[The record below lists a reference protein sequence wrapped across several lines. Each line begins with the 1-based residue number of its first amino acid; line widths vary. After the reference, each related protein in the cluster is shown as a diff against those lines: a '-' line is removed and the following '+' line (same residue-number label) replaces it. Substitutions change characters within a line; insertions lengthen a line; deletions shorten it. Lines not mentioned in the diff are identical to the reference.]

1 VSTLRDEDMTTT
13 ASTSPGGG
21 DVDQG
26 DSGETQVDPNAVDP
40 AGGDPGAG
48 GSDTDQGDSSETQAD
63 PAGSDP
69 AGSDPS

>member
-1 VSTLRDEDMTTT
+1 MSTLHDEDMTTT
-13 ASTSPGGG
+13 ASATPGGG

-26 DSGETQVDPNAVDP
+26 DSSETQVDPNAVDP
-40 AGGDPGAG
+40 AGSDPGG
-48 GSDTDQGDSSETQAD
+48 GGDSDQGDSSETQVD

>member
-1 VSTLRDEDMTTT
+1 MSTLRDEDMTTT
-13 ASTSPGGG
+13 ASATPGG

-26 DSGETQVDPNAVDP
+26 DSSETQV
-40 AGGDPGAG
+40 
-48 GSDTDQGDSSETQAD
+48 D